1 MRHQKK
7 TIQIGQRK
15 LSSKTLLSQLATSLF
30 LYDKIETTVAKAKA
44 LRSYSERLVTLAK
57 EDTVAH
63 RRQADRSL
71 MHKNAVKKLFEVIG
85 PKYKDRDGGYTSI
98 HRTNLRKG
106 DASEKAI
113 ISLV

>member
-30 LYDKIETTVAKAKA
+30 LYEKIETTVAKAKA
-44 LRSYSERLVTLAK
+44 LRSYSEKLVTLAK
-57 EDTVAH
+57 EDSVAH
-63 RRQADRSL
+63 RRKADKSL

-85 PKYKDRDGGYTSI
+85 PKYKNKDGGYTRI
-98 HRTNLRKG
+98 RRTTLRKG
-106 DASEKAI
+106 DSSEKAI
-113 ISLV
+113 ISLI